1 MSTTETTTLRRAP
14 ATVTSGN
21 PQLAYAPGMTNKV

>member
-1 MSTTETTTLRRAP
+1 MSTTTLGRAP

-21 PQLAYAPGMTNKV
+21 PQLAYAQSMTNEV